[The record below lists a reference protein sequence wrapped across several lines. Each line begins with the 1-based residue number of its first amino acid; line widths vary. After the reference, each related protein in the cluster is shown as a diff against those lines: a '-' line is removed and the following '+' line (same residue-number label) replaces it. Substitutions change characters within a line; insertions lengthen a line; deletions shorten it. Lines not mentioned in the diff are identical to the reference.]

1 MLVGECMKILDNG
14 IAVIE
19 TDSHVSQWV
28 QQEGRLD
35 HDRTIELHILPH
47 INEGD
52 HVVDCGANIGTH
64 TIPYAAK
71 VGPEGRVWAFE
82 VNRPA
87 IACLRHNAAPY
98 SQIAVYNKGLSD
110 RFEKPLLIS
119 SENAGAAFLRP
130 GIWSEEV
137 ECVPLDSLLLSRV
150 NFMKVDCEGYELFA
164 LRGAWRTIK
173 RNRPKLFVEINRG
186 ALARNQ
192 VTPADVTD
200 FLDLFNYEYTRIGDS
215 EDQYDFLCV
224 PRQSVM
230 MELPA

>member
-1 MLVGECMKILDNG
+1 MKILPNN

-19 TDSHVSQWV
+19 TDTHVSRFI
-28 QQEGRLD
+28 QETGRID
-35 HDRTIELHILPH
+35 HDRTLDIHILPH

-52 HVVDCGANIGTH
+52 HVIDVGANVGSH
-64 TIPYAAK
+64 TIPYAVK

-82 VNRPA
+82 VHRPA
-87 IACLRHNAAPY
+87 LACLRHNALPY
-98 SQIAVYNKGLSD
+98 SQIAVYPKGLSD
-110 RFEKPLLIS
+110 RFEKPLLIVD
-119 SENAGAAFLRP
+119 ENAGASFLRP

-137 ECVPLDSLLLSRV
+137 ECVPLDSMLLARV

-200 FLDLFNYEYTRIGDS
+200 FLDLFNYEYACIG
-215 EDQYDFLCV
+215 EGDQYDLLCV
-224 PRQSVM
+224 PRQSVT

>member
-1 MLVGECMKILDNG
+1 MKILENG

-52 HVVDCGANIGTH
+52 HVVDVGANIGTH

-87 IACLRHNAAPY
+87 FVCLAHNAAPY
-98 SQIAVYNKGLSD
+98 SQIAVYKKGLSD
-110 RFEKPLLIS
+110 RFEKPLLIAD
-119 SENAGAAFLRP
+119 ENAGASFLRP

-137 ECVPLDSLLLSRV
+137 ECIPLDSLLLARV
-150 NFMKVDCEGYELFA
+150 NFMKVDCEGYELYA